1 MKQLPHKAWFRAQT
15 FTADGPEAVVGV
27 QMIASKMRPTST
39 TRGTHV
45 AKQGSDADGVFF
57 LQRGTV
63 EARCSIHI

>member
-1 MKQLPHKAWFRAQT
+1 
-15 FTADGPEAVVGV
+15 
-27 QMIASKMRPTST
+27 MIASKMRPTST